1 MYRKPQSEEYL
12 QKIIKASLATPTE
25 SAMAMGLAGFTTD
38 NRPALAKINKPTLIA
53 AATKALLAQ
62 FQDMQK
68 SIAGAK
74 LEIFDDAGHALFVDD
89 PDKFNTLLDKFLTSL
104 K

>member
-1 MYRKPQSEEYL
+1 
-12 QKIIKASLATPTE
+12 
-25 SAMAMGLAGFTTD
+25 
-38 NRPALAKINKPTLIA
+38 
-53 AATKALLAQ
+53 
-62 FQDMQK
+62 MQK

-89 PDKFNTLLDKFLTSL
+89 PDKFNTLLDKFLKSL